1 MYVKKITNLFGV
13 LERLNKL
20 EKDQNNYITR
30 DEMKILI
37 TDLQYL
43 QSQECNCT
51 CN

>member
-20 EKDQNNYITR
+20 EKDKNNYITR
-30 DEMKILI
+30 DEIRILI
-37 TDLQYL
+37 SQNKL

-51 CN
+51 CA